1 MKIAFIYSKTK
12 FSGKLTKF
20 WTGSYCYHVA
30 LVDEKKKLMYD
41 QNLLFRKRKWPYYNS
56 EDVVLA
62 DPPVDVSSE
71 YLEELLSIDEQTY
84 GFMDYILF
92 ALRPI
97 YHFFGKSTR
106 NFGGIICS
114 ERLYDIFKAYGWSYT
129 FVEVPSPAD
138 LERVILNGKG

>member
-1 MKIAFIYSKTK
+1 MKIAFIYSKEK

-30 LVDEKKKLMYD
+30 FVDEKTGRMYD
-41 QNLLFRKRKWPYYNS
+41 QNLLFRKRRWPYYNH
-56 EDVVLA
+56 EDVVLI
-62 DPPVDVSSE
+62 DPPVDVSADYLE
-71 YLEELLSIDEQTY
+71 YLLETDEQVY

-92 ALRPI
+92 ALRPV

-114 ERLYDIFKAYGWSYT
+114 ERIYQILKRYGWKEE
-129 FVEVPSPAD
+129 FKEVPSPAD
-138 LERVILNGKG
+138 LERALLNGAG